1 MSVKGLSGL
10 AAAFLLATAAAG
22 QEKGSCVGCHQ
33 HLAPGNI
40 VAHDFADW
48 QRSAHAGAGVNCES
62 CHGGDASAKDKAA
75 AHKGVLR
82 AGDSKSRIF
91 FTKIPET
98 CGACHEPEFKAFQK
112 SAHFKEL
119 QKSGR
124 GPNCVTCHGSMA
136 NVVLGPKEL
145 ETTCALCHRQPTQ
158 AFAARLELDSA
169 GAMVRGLGAALRKAR
184 NAGVADLAPQEK
196 DYREIVALQRA
207 TAILWHT
214 FKMQDVIKA
223 DREVKRRVT
232 GALGELKFKGAP
244 PAAPTGRSPN

>member
-1 MSVKGLSGL
+1 MSAKGLSGL
-10 AAAFLLATAAAG
+10 AAAFLLATGAAAG
-22 QEKGSCVGCHQ
+22 QEKGSCVSCHQ
-33 HLAPGNI
+33 RLAPGNI

-62 CHGGDASAKDKAA
+62 CHGGDASAKEKHA

-119 QKSGR
+119 QNSGR

-145 ETTCALCHRQPTQ
+145 EITCALCHRQPTQ

-169 GAMVRGLGAALRKAR
+169 GAMVRGLAAALRKAR
-184 NAGVADLAPQEK
+184 DVGVADLAPQETA
-196 DYREIVALQRA
+196 YREIVERQRA

-214 FKMQDVIKA
+214 FKMPDVIKA

-232 GALGELKFKGAP
+232 DVLGELKLKDVRPDVPGK
-244 PAAPTGRSPN
+244 